1 MTCIKCGGKTKGYKC
16 VDCGKDSSKHG
27 KHNICKGG
35 YACQNVLDV
44 MNQSLNAVAK
54 N

>member
-27 KHNICKGG
+27 KHNVCKEGVCMPKCVG
-35 YACQNVLDV
+35 CDEAESKCRC
-44 MNQSLNAVAK
+44 
-54 N
+54 